1 MVSVTHSIAS
11 GDAAACLPL
20 LTEGLAQEDAARVVQ
35 AVAYS
40 RGLYGD
46 SVLGTGEPTW
56 SHAMGMALVSAALK
70 LDADARLG
78 AILFAV
84 PQHEGGTVEDVEA
97 GYGAHVAMLVRGL
110 RKLNGLRMLTRQS
123 GKYSTPAE
131 IRSQTETL
139 RKMLLAMVEDIRV
152 VLLRLASR
160 TQTMRYLTDFPG
172 EARQQVARESLE
184 IYAPLANRLGIWQIK
199 WEMED
204 LSFRFL
210 EPETYKRIAKMLDE
224 RRSERELF
232 IESSIER
239 LRGELGTVGIDAEIY
254 GRPKHI
260 FSIYNKMR
268 SKKLDFSL
276 VYDVRAL
283 RVLVGDIKDCYA
295 VLGIVHQIWTPI
307 QKEFDDYILKPKGN
321 NYQSLHTAVLAGDGR
336 ALEVQIRTHEM
347 HRHAELGIAAHWRY
361 KEGSGAAGSAYDDK
375 IALLR
380 NLLSWRDEV
389 TDSSHWVE
397 QFKRASLD
405 DTIYVLTPQGRVI
418 DMPRG
423 ATPVDFAYRLHTE
436 VGHRCRGAKVDGHLL
451 PLNTQLESGQT
462 VEIITAKEGGP
473 SRDWL
478 NALQGYVHTGRA
490 RQKIKQF
497 FSAQEEQELL
507 GRGRNAVVRE
517 MQREGHSQVNVDELA
532 TRLGFKSADGM
543 FIAVGRGD
551 VGARSLQVAIRG
563 DKRVPAP
570 AAPPPEMVI
579 GRERGVDNA
588 DKVLV
593 VGVGKLMTSLGRCCR
608 PAPPDAIEGFVTR
621 GRGVSI
627 HRIDCRDYMHLAARH
642 PERVVS
648 AEWGEQAETTKPQIY
663 PMDVLVEA
671 SDRQGL
677 LRDISDVLSREQ
689 INVIAVNTRSK
700 SGKAHMRFTVEI
712 GGVPALNR
720 ALQKLRGVDGVDSA
734 SRA

>member
-1 MVSVTHSIAS
+1 MVSVTHSLAS
-11 GDAAACLPL
+11 ADDEACLSL
-20 LTEGLAQEDAARVVQ
+20 LSEGLSSDDVRRIEEAFAWARQ
-35 AVAYS
+35 I
-40 RGLYGD
+40 YGE
-46 SVLGTGEPTW
+46 SVLGTGESTW
-56 SHAMGMALVSAALK
+56 SHAVGMALVSASLK

-78 AILFAV
+78 AVLFAI
-84 PQHEGGTVEDVEA
+84 PQHDGGSVEEVEQRF
-97 GYGAHVAMLVRGL
+97 GAHVAMLISGL
-110 RKLNGLRMLTRQS
+110 RRLNGLRMLTRHA
-123 GKYSTPAE
+123 GKYSAPAE
-131 IRSQTETL
+131 IRAQTETL

-160 TQTMRYLTDFPG
+160 TQTLRYLTDHPG
-172 EARQQVARESLE
+172 EARQQVARESLD

-210 EPETYKRIAKMLDE
+210 EPETYKRVAKMLDE
-224 RRSERELF
+224 RRSEREQF
-232 IESSIER
+232 IETSMQR
-239 LRGELGTVGIDAEIY
+239 LRSELGKVGIKAEIY

-268 SKKLDFSL
+268 AKKLDFSQ

-283 RVLVGDIKDCYA
+283 RVLVQDIKDCYA
-295 VLGIVHQIWTPI
+295 VLGIVHQLWTPI
-307 QKEFDDYILKPKGN
+307 HQEFDDYILKPKGN

-347 HRHAELGIAAHWRY
+347 HHHAELGIAAHWRY
-361 KEGSGAAGSAYDDK
+361 KEGSGPGGSAYDDK

-389 TDSSHWVE
+389 TDSTHWVE

-405 DTIYVLTPQGRVI
+405 DMIYVLTPQGRVI
-418 DMPRG
+418 DLPRG
-423 ATPVDFAYRLHTE
+423 ATPVDFAYRLHTD

-490 RQKIKQF
+490 RQKIKQY
-497 FSAQEEQELL
+497 FSAQEEKELL
-507 GRGRNAVVRE
+507 SRGRNAVVRE
-517 MQREGHSQVNVDELA
+517 MQREGHSQLNIDELA
-532 TRLGFKSADGM
+532 SRMGFKSAEAM
-543 FIAVGRGD
+543 FVAVGRGD

-563 DKRVPAP
+563 EKREPEP
-570 AAPPPEMVI
+570 PPPEMVVH
-579 GRERGVDNA
+579 RQKQPDSA

-608 PAPPDAIEGFVTR
+608 PAPPDAIEGFITR

-627 HRIDCRDYMHLAARH
+627 HRIDCKDFMHLSARH

-648 AEWGEQAETTKPQIY
+648 AEWGHQERSAKQFIY

-671 SDRQGL
+671 TDRQGL
-677 LRDISDVLSREQ
+677 LRDISDVLSSEK

-700 SGKAHMRFTVEI
+700 SGKAHMRFTVEV

-720 ALQKLRGVDGVDSA
+720 ALQRIRSVDGVESS